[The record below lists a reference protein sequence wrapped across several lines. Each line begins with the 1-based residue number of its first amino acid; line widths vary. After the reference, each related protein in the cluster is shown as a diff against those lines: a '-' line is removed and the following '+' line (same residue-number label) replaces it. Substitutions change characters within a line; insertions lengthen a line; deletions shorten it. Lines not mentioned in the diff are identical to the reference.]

1 MGPRI
6 FIKRVSGAGLGV
18 SRASSQPRGS
28 RHNCL
33 HHLGEER
40 RPGLSHHL
48 PKVTR
53 PTSKWQN
60 QGLSPRLCGS
70 TFHVQPPQ
78 PVASCAALSFH
89 LPRFPSQVTGDPGPA
104 SAASGRQGEPEH
116 SASRPTGG
124 SGGEQQVAGGHQAA
138 GKPLH
143 CSRVLSDLG
152 LIFQIWHH
160 TRDTSLLPPHPL
172 QPVTVNRWADPSLG
186 SK

>member
-1 MGPRI
+1 MRSATGNCRYPRPLGQSGLRWVGPRI
-6 FIKRVSGAGLGV
+6 FMKRVSGAGLGV

-70 TFHVQPPQ
+70 TFHAQPPQ
-78 PVASCAALSFH
+78 PVASCATLSFH
-89 LPRFPSQVTGDPGPA
+89 LPRFPSQVLLRQPLEGRVSRSTALPDPLEG
-104 SAASGRQGEPEH
+104 
-116 SASRPTGG
+116 GG
-124 SGGEQQVAGGHQAA
+124 SSKLLGDIRLQGN
-138 GKPLH
+138 H
-143 CSRVLSDLG
+143 CIVPES
-152 LIFQIWHH
+152 
-160 TRDTSLLPPHPL
+160 
-172 QPVTVNRWADPSLG
+172 
-186 SK
+186 